1 MTQSSLENQLEIL
14 EAQFTEMGAS
24 LMAGNPALLE
34 STGARF
40 QQMAVELKQMIDRM
54 GRMQVNSTT
63 RNQRIRA
70 LVSGVA
76 VLRENLLRQ
85 SAYVDRALGVLVP
98 ATGQKATYAGG
109 GGAFNRPVRQSGAF
123 TVLSA

>member
-1 MTQSSLENQLEIL
+1 MTRSSLDNQLDIL
-14 EAQFTEMGAS
+14 EAQFRDVGAS
-24 LMAGNPALLE
+24 LMAGNPELLE

-40 QQMAVELKQMIDRM
+40 QQMAVELKQIADGM
-54 GRMQVNSTT
+54 GRMQLKSTT
-63 RNQRIRA
+63 RTQRIRA
-70 LVSGVA
+70 LVSGMG

-98 ATGQKATYAGG
+98 STGHKATYAGG
-109 GGAFNRPVRQSGAF
+109 GGAFNRQVRQSGAF